1 MRDPYTI
8 LGVSK
13 SASADE
19 IKKAYRRLAK
29 KHHPDQNKSDP
40 KAKEK
45 FSEANSAYEIL
56 GDADKRAKFDRGEI
70 DAEGKPRYAGFE
82 GFGGPGGGRAGA
94 GGPGGG
100 WQHFEFDTGGP
111 GGRRGGAGFDPSDIF
126 SDIFGG
132 AMGRGGARRGAGP
145 QASQKGEDLAA
156 TVAVP
161 LQKAVKGGEVRVALP
176 TGRMLDVNIPAGID
190 SGKQIRLRGQGQPS
204 HFGGAPG
211 DVILTVNVLPHP
223 VFRIEGR
230 DLRMDLPVTLYEAAL
245 GGSVEVPTLDGA
257 VEMSVPPKCAGK
269 TLRLRGKG
277 LPKAGDKPAGDLLV
291 TLRAALP
298 DEGDPEFEALMRKW
312 KAEKPYNPRKGM

>member
-13 SASADE
+13 SATADE

-29 KHHPDQNKSDP
+29 KHHPDQNTSDP

-56 GDADKRAKFDRGEI
+56 GDAEKRGKFDRGEI
-70 DAEGKPRYAGFE
+70 DAEGKPRYSGFE
-82 GFGGPGGGRAGA
+82 GFGGGAGRAGA
-94 GGPGGG
+94 GGQGNPG

-111 GGRRGGAGFDPSDIF
+111 GGRRGPGGFDPSDIF
-126 SDIFGG
+126 SDLFGG
-132 AMGRGGARRGAGP
+132 AMGRGRRAGP
-145 QASQKGEDLAA
+145 QGAQKGDDLAA

-176 TGRMLDVNIPAGID
+176 TGRMLDVNIPAGIE

-204 HFGGAPG
+204 QFGGGPG

-223 VFRIEGR
+223 TFRIEGR
-230 DLRMDLPVTLYEAAL
+230 DLRLDLPVTLYEAAL
-245 GGSVEVPTLDGA
+245 GGAVEVPTLDGA
-257 VEMSVPPKCAGK
+257 VEMNVPANCAGK

-291 TLRAALP
+291 TLRAAMP
-298 DEGDPEFEALMRKW
+298 ESTDAEFEDLMRKW

>member
-13 SASADE
+13 SATADE

-82 GFGGPGGGRAGA
+82 GFGGPGGGARGRWRPGRRLAAFRIRHGRAGRA
-94 GGPGGG
+94 AR
-100 WQHFEFDTGGP
+100 
-111 GGRRGGAGFDPSDIF
+111 RRGLRPQRHFLRHFRRRHGP
-126 SDIFGG
+126 
-132 AMGRGGARRGAGP
+132 RRRPARPAP

-176 TGRMLDVNIPAGID
+176 TGRMLDVNIPAGIE

-204 HFGGAPG
+204 HFGGGPG
-211 DVILTVNVLPHP
+211 DVILTVNVLAPPGLPHRGP
-223 VFRIEGR
+223 RPAHGSAR
-230 DLRMDLPVTLYEAAL
+230 DP
-245 GGSVEVPTLDGA
+245 
-257 VEMSVPPKCAGK
+257 
-269 TLRLRGKG
+269 LRGG
-277 LPKAGDKPAGDLLV
+277 AGRRRSKC
-291 TLRAALP
+291 
-298 DEGDPEFEALMRKW
+298 
-312 KAEKPYNPRKGM
+312 PRSTARWR